1 MTDDRPRPLVL
12 PALRGVMGDWTYYSA
27 LVDLQQLAER
37 VEFADEIQP
46 HQGLSDMIQRGLDDK
61 RPPEIAD
68 YLLTQTER
76 LFNSLVIAT
85 HGGSP
90 NWFPLS
96 EVSTDD
102 DEQQLAE
109 LTEEHVESVG
119 FLTFTGEEALFAVD
133 GQHRLA
139 GIKTAVDQDPER
151 EWFDEI
157 PVIFVGHKHDDQGL
171 VRTRRLFTTLNKNAR
186 PVSKRD
192 TIALDEDDVM
202 AICVR
207 RLIEQE
213 SHLFGGERIALVA
226 ENNMPPGD
234 ETSLT
239 TIGNL
244 YDVLAILFSQA
255 KTKLRRRR
263 KTLQKMR
270 PVDDE
275 LEAYFELARSFF
287 DKLRTRFEE
296 LDAFF
301 SAQDTRAVVKRYRT
315 EGGSILFRPAGLNL
329 FTTVVA
335 SLSRSM
341 TLADAVGLASKLPR
355 ALGGRTLRRFGVGL
369 KQQYHQSLQQAYRA
383 GVASAHARQVFHGR
397 PGTPREVPQGS
408 RRSQTGTPAD
418 HRLNRLCRPCAG
430 NLGPRIRHSSSARR
444 RASPAH
450 PLAVTGPAGRLPAR
464 PWERPSACSRRRAE
478 AST

>member
-1 MTDDRPRPLVL
+1 MTDDTPGPLVL
-12 PALRGVMGDWTYYSA
+12 PALRGVMGNWTYYSA
-27 LVDLQQLAER
+27 LVDLQELADR

-46 HQGLSDMIQRGLDDK
+46 HKGLSDMIQRGLDDK

-119 FLTFTGEEALFAVD
+119 FLTFTGQEALFAVD

-139 GIKTAVDQDPER
+139 GIKAAVRQDPDR

-186 PVSKRD
+186 PVTKRD

-202 AICVR
+202 AISVR
-207 RLIEQE
+207 RLIEEQFD
-213 SHLFGGERIALVA
+213 LFGRKRIALVA
-226 ENNMPPGD
+226 ENNLPPGD

-244 YDVLAILFSQA
+244 YDVLGILFSKA
-255 KTKLRRRR
+255 ATELRKPK
-263 KTLQKMR
+263 KTLQKTR
-270 PVDDE
+270 PPDAQLD
-275 LEAYFELARSFF
+275 AYFKLARDFF
-287 DKLRTRFEE
+287 GEMRNRFEE

-301 SAQDTRAVVKRYRT
+301 SADDTRAAVRQYRA
-315 EGGSILFRPAGLNL
+315 EGGSILFRPIGLNL
-329 FTTVVA
+329 FTTIVA
-335 SLSRSM
+335 QLTREDGS
-341 TLADAVGLASKLPR
+341 LADAVRLASRLPR
-355 ALGGRTLRRFGVGL
+355 ALNEVPYRHLVWDPSSRTINRFSKLTARELLLHMLGRSSMDADELLT
-369 KQQYHQSLQQAYRA
+369 KYR
-383 GVASAHARQVFHGR
+383 
-397 PGTPREVPQGS
+397 REVGDPK
-408 RRSQTGTPAD
+408 
-418 HRLNRLCRPCAG
+418 LK
-430 NLGPRIRHSSSARR
+430 
-444 RASPAH
+444 
-450 PLAVTGPAGRLPAR
+450 LPPTVA
-464 PWERPSACSRRRAE
+464 
-478 AST
+478 